1 MENPRVKIEKINKSI
16 RNLFRLKKEQN
27 DTATEDIRNIFRI
40 KKYIK
45 GIEAIVLRSIKK
57 LFEYEKEEENY
68 YKPVRV
74 NNFWNNNYIKYESNG
89 DKNNNLSLDE
99 YLNKIKS
106 YLKDIII
113 DLQSFD
119 TWKIQVKIEIDFISS
134 KDNEEKCEMYS
145 DSNNI
150 KFTS

>member
-119 TWKIQVKIEIDFISS
+119 TWKIQVTIEIDFISS
-134 KDNEEKCEMYS
+134 KDNEGKCEMYS

>member
-89 DKNNNLSLDE
+89 DKNNNLWLDE

-119 TWKIQVKIEIDFISS
+119 TWKIQVTIEIDFISS